1 MYSLMGGFYTSLPH
15 LADSMTYVNTDWLK
29 AIGRPMPDT
38 IVEFRDM
45 LRAFKSQNPGLPG
58 SPSERIPLNFCN
70 AVWNAGIQYLAGSW
84 GIQGN
89 YNLNSGK
96 ITGTVNT
103 QNYREYLEF
112 LNGLVSEGLVN
123 VEGFSQNRE
132 QYASQISA
140 MRVGVFLGWAPTVF
154 IPVAA
159 NHPMWD
165 VIPPLAVPGKE
176 NLRIFHGAS
185 TARSQSSRSG
195 FLITRQ
201 SKHPEAAMRW
211 WDYLSTDQDQA
222 MLNVHGVPGIGYY
235 KRGNEFIQIQP
246 TDEQARQFG
255 LVTANDYFPSIG
267 MLNSHPVVLKY
278 PATDQERSPY
288 TENAWR
294 ERAVPKY
301 WSYMPTEWIP
311 RSLASPDKVEER
323 SLIELDLLPFINTFR
338 ADAIL
343 NGVTD
348 AKWNAYIN
356 DLNNRYRYNDYLK
369 WHQDYCDGKF

>member
-58 SPSERIPLNFCN
+58 SPSDRIPLNF
-70 AVWNAGIQYLAGSW
+70 WNAGIQYLAGSW

-89 YNLNSGK
+89 YNLNNGK

-165 VIPPLAVPGKE
+165 IIPPLAVPGKE

-185 TARSQSSRSG
+185 TARSQSSRAG

-201 SKHPEAAMRW
+201 SKHQEAAMRW
-211 WDYLSTDQDQA
+211 W
-222 MLNVHGVPGIGYY
+222 GITCPPI
-235 KRGNEFIQIQP
+235 RI
-246 TDEQARQFG
+246 RQC
-255 LVTANDYFPSIG
+255 LMCTACRVSAITSAG
-267 MLNSHPVVLKY
+267 MNSSRFSRLMSR
-278 PATDQERSPY
+278 QG
-288 TENAWR
+288 
-294 ERAVPKY
+294 
-301 WSYMPTEWIP
+301 
-311 RSLASPDKVEER
+311 SLALSPPTTT
-323 SLIELDLLPFINTFR
+323 SLQSACSTLTL
-338 ADAIL
+338 
-343 NGVTD
+343 
-348 AKWNAYIN
+348 
-356 DLNNRYRYNDYLK
+356 
-369 WHQDYCDGKF
+369 